1 MAEMRAGRSGPS
13 SPNMARLDETYRVS
27 LFYTQIFL
35 VEGTWHLT
43 LQFWSRS
50 QKTLDDSSSYDVQI
64 DLDVPRTISGHIL
77 FHTRYGHG

>member
-1 MAEMRAGRSGPS
+1 MRAGRSGPS

-27 LFYTQIFL
+27 LFQHQIL
-35 VEGTWHLT
+35 LAEVTWLLT
-43 LQFWSRS
+43 LRLWLWS

>member
-1 MAEMRAGRSGPS
+1 
-13 SPNMARLDETYRVS
+13 MARLDETYRVS
-27 LFYTQIFL
+27 LFQHQIL
-35 VEGTWHLT
+35 LAEVTWL
-43 LQFWSRS
+43 LKLRLWLWS